1 LRRIHELGVVLESS
15 WKVVRGSGVID
26 EVVGRLELI
35 VLLGDCDDGIFLLFD
50 NFEVGLEEAFLIAAV
65 VVLHI
70 QCNINYEI
78 CIAIIGQWSFEGYFA
93 SAWLSKGGR
102 GSSETE

>member
-1 LRRIHELGVVLESS
+1 M
-15 WKVVRGSGVID
+15 ID

-50 NFEVGLEEAFLIAAV
+50 YFEVGLEEAFLIAAV

-70 QCNINYEI
+70 QCNINYEMYCDHLSVVVRGLFLI
-78 CIAIIGQWSFEGYFA
+78 SLALKGREG
-93 SAWLSKGGR
+93 KQ
-102 GSSETE
+102 